1 MTEEAKAT
9 RERNLKAQTRVHEER
24 AACISTA
31 RLALQRITEDKD
43 AAAEDVLE
51 AMRLLAEISK

>member
-9 RERNLKAQTRVHEER
+9 RERNLKAQAKRFEEQ

-43 AAAEDVLE
+43 ATAEDVLE